1 MGKVNKTA
9 HPIKFFKYLY
19 LTNLHCI
26 SEAISLSIA
35 KNKQS
40 AESKQMAD
48 FKNFKFSF
56 PTTLYF
62 ISEAIFQ
69 SIAKGKQS
77 AESKQT
83 ADVIKNLNSSNLTT

>member
-1 MGKVNKTA
+1 M
-9 HPIKFFKYLY
+9 
-19 LTNLHCI
+19 HCI

-40 AESKQMAD
+40 AESKQMAN
-48 FKNFKFSF
+48 FKIFKFSF

-62 ISEAIFQ
+62 ISEAVSQ
-69 SIAKGKQS
+69 CVAKSKQS

-83 ADVIKNLNSSNLTT
+83 ADVIKNSNSSNLTTKFVNLSS